1 MLSWVIAALNSVDLP
16 CQPWTLFRLMGLP
29 GEAPEAKMIDEF
41 LKARLDRMDHF
52 AAADAA

>member
-1 MLSWVIAALNSVDLP
+1 VLSWVIAALNSVDLP